1 MAYRVLICSCW
12 LVAVLIIMLSLFRRN
27 EMNVGSTSL
36 PCCYFLEAIYKET
49 TYLVREDP
57 RWQLGQCVPLF
68 EPLQNAWIL
77 CLGHY

>member
-27 EMNVGSTSL
+27 EMNVGSMSL
-36 PCCYFLEAIYKET
+36 PCCYFLEAIYKKT

-57 RWQLGQCVPLF
+57 
-68 EPLQNAWIL
+68 
-77 CLGHY
+77 